1 MVDRI
6 ELVSQL
12 FWFCLVFW
20 GFYMLLVYYVL
31 PYVALGLKMRR
42 KCILKF
48 ENGLKKNSKV
58 LYWSENFVGFFSG
71 ESLGFIEGSVRQQC
85 TNKFLKSEATFFE
98 EVLSVFNKG
107 ESLVTNLNGVRYWG
121 IESRINFYISITERA
136 RLYPWIS

>member
-42 KCILKF
+42 KCILKI
-48 ENGLKKNSKV
+48 EGNLKNSSKI
-58 LYWSENFVGFFSG
+58 LYWSDNFSGFFSR
-71 ESLGFIEGSVRQQC
+71 ESLGLIEDSVRKQC
-85 TNKFLKSEATFFE
+85 TNKFLKSESIFFE
-98 EVLSVFNKG
+98 EVLSLFNKG

-136 RLYPWIS
+136 RLYPWRS